1 MPLKE
6 KVKKYI
12 QSNYGKFS
20 IAHLAH
26 EHDCPI
32 REVEDYVLEELES
45 KSIVKE
51 KESRLAELNKAPT
64 GEKFS
69 LANKLIIASLFIC
82 LITLAFAL
90 NISQMSNN
98 DIWMHL
104 KNGELILKN
113 RHFLYKDTYSFRT
126 IGMPWVNHEWL
137 AGVIFYLIYQI
148 GAVNALIFFKAFM
161 VVLLT
166 IFIVQTCRLTKDRWT
181 VFYPIVVFA
190 LFNAAVRFL
199 DRPHMFTEMFVPI
212 FFYILFA
219 YKYRH
224 KDYLL
229 WLPVLLLLWVNIHGG
244 FVVGMGIITLFTLF
258 ETVRTIINRY
268 YSFHQNDIL
277 SMRRLKKLWII
288 WLISGIILSVNPHGI
303 NIYTYP
309 FELTSKKI
317 FMSQIYEWQPPFKSP
332 TFQASYAFTYF
343 IIWMILLG
351 LSFLLDWKHFDL
363 TNAAL
368 SALFLAMSLR
378 MHRNITTFALAT
390 APIMSL
396 NFDNFFDLILS
407 MKKFINIKKLAKAD
421 LLAKVIILL
430 ITVGLTAMTFRY
442 GYFYRSG
449 SRKPFGLGVASNM
462 PIEAVRY
469 VKENHIKG
477 NCFNPYTYGT
487 YIIHELYPETRVV
500 MDSRDLPYGE
510 RLYLEHQEAMVDVN
524 AFKQM
529 FQKYHIDYIIL
540 NYQQDD
546 LREHF
551 KYLHQNGEW
560 VLVYFDDRN
569 VVYIRNIPENRKLIE
584 RDGYFC
590 LHPVL
595 TLEKEGLELDEIPRY
610 ILECKRNIKLNP
622 KFIFPRYV
630 LHSIYLAQGKL
641 TEAIQLGKEI
651 VNLEPQ
657 NARWHIL
664 LAETYLRAGNI
675 DQARAHYQQAITLD
689 PGAEPFVRKKLDQ
702 LAPKAKG

>member
-6 KVKKYI
+6 KVKKFI

-20 IAHLAH
+20 IVHIAH
-26 EHDCPI
+26 EFGCSV
-32 REVEDYVLEELES
+32 REVEDYVLEELEPQTTL
-45 KSIVKE
+45 KD
-51 KESRLAELNKAPT
+51 KESYLAELNKDASVT
-64 GEKFS
+64 G
-69 LANKLIIASLFIC
+69 LTIANKWIIALLFIC
-82 LITLAFAL
+82 LVTLAFTL

-137 AGVIFYLIYQI
+137 AGVIFYLVYQI
-148 GAVNALIFFKAFM
+148 GAVNALIFFKALM

-166 IFIVQTCRLTKDRWT
+166 VFMVATCRLTRNRWT
-181 VFYPIVVFA
+181 VFYPIIVFA

-219 YKYRH
+219 YKYQR
-224 KDYLL
+224 KDYLI

-244 FVVGMGIITLFTLF
+244 FVVGMGIITLFALF
-258 ETVRTIINRY
+258 ETFRTFINRY
-268 YSFHQNDIL
+268 YTFLQNDIL
-277 SMRRLKKLWII
+277 SVQRLKKLWII
-288 WLISGIILSVNPHGI
+288 WLISGIVLSINPHGI
-303 NIYTYP
+303 SIYSYP

-332 TFQASYAFTYF
+332 TFMASYAFLYF
-343 IIWMILLG
+343 EIWMALLG

-368 SALFLAMSLR
+368 CALFLAMSLR

-396 NFDNFFDLILS
+396 NFDNFFDLLLN
-407 MKKFINIKKLAKAD
+407 KKGSARAD
-421 LLAKVIILL
+421 LLCKITILCVT
-430 ITVGLTAMTFRY
+430 IVLTGMTFQY
-442 GYFYRSG
+442 GYFYRRG

-462 PIEAVRY
+462 PVEAIRY

-510 RLYLEHQEAMVDVN
+510 RLYLEHQNAMLSVKDFQ
-524 AFKQM
+524 AL
-529 FQKYHIDYIIL
+529 FQKYHIDYIVL

-546 LREHF
+546 LVEHF
-551 KYLHQNGEW
+551 KYLKKTGEW

-584 RDGYFC
+584 RDGYFL

-595 TLEKEGLELDEIPRY
+595 TMEEKSIELDNIPRY
-610 ILECKRNIKLNP
+610 IQECNRNMQVNP
-622 KFIFPRYV
+622 KFIFPRYI
-630 LHSIYLAQGKL
+630 LQSIYLAQNKL
-641 TEAIQLGKEI
+641 PEAIQVGEEI
-651 VNLEPQ
+651 VALEP
-657 NARWHIL
+657 RDVRGYLL
-664 LAETYLRAGNI
+664 LAETYLKMGDIEHAKINYRRAI
-675 DQARAHYQQAITLD
+675 ILD
-689 PGAEPFVRKKLDQ
+689 PSTENFIRKKLDQ
-702 LAPKAKG
+702 LSLK